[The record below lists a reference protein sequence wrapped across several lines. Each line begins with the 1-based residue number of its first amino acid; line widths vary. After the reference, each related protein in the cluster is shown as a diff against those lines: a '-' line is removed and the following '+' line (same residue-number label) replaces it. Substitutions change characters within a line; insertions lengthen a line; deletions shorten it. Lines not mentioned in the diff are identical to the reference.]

1 MSFTVEELGSGVQNP
16 SSQDQAELKKLSAV
30 LEPSQLSQYRA
41 VPYGKKKLGRGVLT
55 LMWALRIY
63 VFLALPL
70 VAYVFFSSLKA

>member
-1 MSFTVEELGSGVQNP
+1 MSFTVEELGSGAKNTVNL
-16 SSQDQAELKKLSAV
+16 DQAELKMVSAV
-30 LEPSQLSQYRA
+30 LETSQLSQYRA